1 MKNII
6 DITISIFCIIGLL
19 VIFASCISKVKEE
32 MKLNHLVLVKWT
44 KDTLL
49 DSVKTDIYNSLGTH
63 KIAKDFVYSEN
74 IWLNRENGMELSKGF
89 THLWYVNFKS
99 EFDRDSIY
107 LVSDEE
113 KFFIN
118 KYKERIEEIAVFDWW
133 SN

>member
-63 KIAKDFVYSEN
+63 KIAKDFVYSEPY
-74 IWLNRENGMELSKGF
+74 ILNN
-89 THLWYVNFKS
+89 
-99 EFDRDSIY
+99 
-107 LVSDEE
+107 
-113 KFFIN
+113 
-118 KYKERIEEIAVFDWW
+118 
-133 SN
+133 